1 MSLSLNQ
8 KVLEI
13 RQRQRV
19 KSRPYDEPAAFWFG
33 KDNLR
38 GEVIDVLTIIFQT
51 SGCYWGKQG
60 GCTMCGYV
68 YDSSAGTPSDDDL
81 MAQLEKAMERA
92 KDKEMKR
99 MMVKIFTSGS
109 FLDEREISKEV
120 RRRILTRLSDDL
132 RVAAILAETRPEF
145 VTDEAAK
152 DCLSAMGG
160 KPFEFACGL
169 ETTSDRIRKDSINK
183 GFSFEKFKQA
193 AEIAKKNG
201 IYTKAYLMLKPPF
214 LSEREAMLDIQKS
227 IDDVAPYAET
237 VSINLCNVQTGT
249 FVEKLW
255 ENKEYRPPWLWSIVH
270 ILREAKTKHPSLYL
284 MSDPVGAGAK
294 RGPRNCKKCS
304 HEAADM
310 IREFSISQ
318 DVRALD
324 RVTCDCQLLWEKE
337 LLLDDVTFGAPI
349 LE

>member
-1 MSLSLNQ
+1 MSLNQ

-13 RQRQRV
+13 RQRQRI
-19 KSRPYDEPAAFWFG
+19 KSKPYDEPAAFWLG

-38 GEVIDVLTIIFQT
+38 GTITDVLTIIFQT

-68 YDSSAGTPSDDDL
+68 YDSSTGAPSDDDL
-81 MAQLEKAMERA
+81 MAQLEKALERA
-92 KDKEMKR
+92 KDKEK

-109 FLDEREISKEV
+109 FLDEREISKDV
-120 RRRILTRLSDDL
+120 RKRILTRLSDDEK
-132 RVAAILAETRPEF
+132 VIAVLAETRPEF

-152 DCLSAMGG
+152 DCLSAIN
-160 KPFEFACGL
+160 KPFEFAYGL
-169 ETTSDRIRKDSINK
+169 ETTSDRIRKESINK

-193 AEIAKKNG
+193 AVIARKNG

-214 LSEREAMLDIQKS
+214 LSEREAMQDIQKS
-227 IDDVAPYAET
+227 IDEVSPYAET
-237 VSINLCNVQTGT
+237 VSINLCNVQNGT

-270 ILREAKTKHPSLYL
+270 ILREAKTKHPNLYL

-304 HEAADM
+304 HDVADM

-318 DVRALD
+318 DVKTLD
-324 RVTCDCQLLWEKE
+324 KIICDCQLLWEKE
-337 LLLDDVTFGAPI
+337 LILDDIVFGTPI